1 MPAPNADEIITY
13 KHKRNFIQFG
23 GPGPTHIAQY
33 AGQDAQYM
41 SVEGVSDPES
51 GGVDPIWVPDPIRI
65 GSYRLV
71 GRSISPPDLASASLM
86 LREKHGAIPRQLQR
100 IGCAFN
106 LYEPT
111 GKCKDLS
118 DFLRGWSD
126 YVLVYSQALVTDKD
140 YGTRTSFDSDDPI
153 VDSLS
158 LTLADVYPIGALG
171 FGEEAATLVDREV
184 VDIVYG
190 NSTTCGNCGVEND
203 GTQWIYALAT
213 TSGAGSPGLPA
224 EVIYTIDGGANWSE
238 SNITSFGATETPV
251 AIEIVGQYLVVLGL
265 DAYYYAEINAN
276 TGVPGTYTKISTGFV
291 AAGSPVDIY
300 VASAR
305 EVYFCG
311 DGGYIY
317 KATDITAGV
326 SVISAG
332 DQVAT
337 DLNRIHGVDSTI
349 VIVGDSGVVLVS
361 TNRGATFASATASPV
376 AATLQALWVVSDNV
390 WWIGTGAGELYY
402 TLNGANTWTEKDFSG
417 SNAGQVYDIVGAGA
431 DVLFFSHSTA
441 DPTARVFSS
450 WNGGADFTN
459 ASPRIL
465 NLPVFDRATRL
476 ALPQAAHISIAANNL
491 AVGGLAGDGSDGLIL
506 LGIASR
512 L

>member
-23 GPGPTHIAQY
+23 GPGPTHTTLY

-41 SVEGVSDPES
+41 SIEGVSDPES
-51 GGVDPIWVPDPIRI
+51 GGIDPIWVPDPVRI

-71 GRSISPPDLASASLM
+71 GRSVSPPDLASASLM
-86 LREKHGAIPRQLQR
+86 LREKHGAIPRQLQK

-140 YGTRTSFDSDDPI
+140 YGTRTSFDSDDPV

-158 LTLADVYPIGALG
+158 LTLADIYPIGALG

-190 NSTTCGNCGVEND
+190 NSITCGNCGSEND
-203 GTQWIYALAT
+203 GTQWLYTLAT

-224 EVIYTIDGGANWSE
+224 EVIYTVDGGANWSE
-238 SNITSFGATETPV
+238 ANIASFGATEVPL

-265 DAYYYAEINAN
+265 DAYFYAEINAS
-276 TGVPGTYTKISTGFV
+276 TGVPGTFTKISTGFV

-332 DQVAT
+332 DATTT
-337 DLNRIHGVDSTI
+337 DLNRIDGVDSTI
-349 VIVGDSGVVLVS
+349 VIVGDTGVVLVS
-361 TNRGATFASATASPV
+361 TNRGATFATAVASPV
-376 AATLQALWVVSDNV
+376 AATLQALKVISDQV
-390 WWIGTGAGELYY
+390 WWVGTGGGELWY
-402 TLNGANTWTEKDFSG
+402 TLNGGNSWGEKNFSG
-417 SNAGQVYDIVGAGA
+417 SGSGNVYDIVAAGA
-431 DVLFFSHSTA
+431 DTLFFSHSTT
-441 DPTARVFSS
+441 DPTARLFSS
-450 WNGGADFTN
+450 WDGGASF
-459 ASPRIL
+459 ASSAPRIL
-465 NLPVFDRATRL
+465 NLPVFDKATRL
-476 ALPQAAHISIAANNL
+476 ALPQAAHISIAANNI
-491 AVGGLAGDGSDGLIL
+491 AVGGLAGNGTDGIIL

>member
-1 MPAPNADEIITY
+1 MPAPNADEIVTY

-23 GPGPTHIAQY
+23 GPGPTHVTQY

-41 SVEGVSDPES
+41 SVEGVSDPVS
-51 GGVDPIWVPDPIRI
+51 GGIDPIWVPDPIRI
-65 GSYRLV
+65 GQYRLV
-71 GRSISPPDLASASLM
+71 GRSLSPPDLASASLM
-86 LREKHGAIPRQLQR
+86 LYEKHGSIPRQLQR
-100 IGCAFN
+100 DQCAFN

-126 YVLVYSQALVTDKD
+126 YVLVYSNALVTDKD
-140 YGTRTSFDSDDPI
+140 LGTRTSFDSDDPV
-153 VDSLS
+153 VDTLS

-190 NSTTCGNCGVEND
+190 NSVTCGNCGVEND
-203 GTQWIYALAT
+203 GVQWIYSLVT

-224 EVIYTIDGGANWSE
+224 EVVYTVDGGNNWVE
-238 SNITSFGATETPV
+238 TNITSFGATEIPL
-251 AIEIVGQYLVVLGL
+251 AMDIVGQYLVVLGL
-265 DAYYYAEINAN
+265 DAYFYAEINAN
-276 TGVPGTYTKISTGFV
+276 TGVPGTFTKISTGFV

-300 VASAR
+300 VASSR

-317 KATDITAGV
+317 KSTDITAGA

-332 DQVAT
+332 DATTT

-349 VIVGDSGVVLVS
+349 VIVGDAGVVLVS
-361 TNRGATFASATASPV
+361 TNRGQTFATAVTSPV
-376 AATLQALWVVSDNV
+376 AAVLQALWVISDNL
-390 WWIGTGAGELYY
+390 WWVGTAGGELWY
-402 TLNGANTWTEKDFSG
+402 TLNGGNSWGEKNFSG
-417 SNAGQVYDIVGAGA
+417 NNAGQVYDIVAAGT
-431 DVLFFSHSTA
+431 DVIFFSHSTV
-441 DPTARVFSS
+441 DPTARLFSS
-450 WNGGADFTN
+450 WDGGASF
-459 ASPRIL
+459 AMSAPRIL
-465 NLPVFDRATRL
+465 NLPVFDKATRL
-476 ALPQAAHISIAANNL
+476 ALPQAAHVSIAANNI
-491 AVGGLAGDGSDGLIL
+491 AIGGLGGNGTDGIIL

>member
-23 GPGPTHIAQY
+23 GPSPVNVVQY

-51 GGVDPIWVPDPIRI
+51 GGIDPIWVPDPVRI
-65 GSYRLV
+65 GAYRLV
-71 GRSISPPDLASASLM
+71 GRSITPPDLASASLM
-86 LREKHGAIPRQLQR
+86 LREKHGSIPRQLQR

-111 GKCKDLS
+111 GVCKDLS

-126 YVLVYSQALVTDKD
+126 YVLVYSNALVTDKD
-140 YGTRTSFDSDDPI
+140 YGTRTSFDSDDP
-153 VDSLS
+153 VTDTLS
-158 LTLADVYPIGALG
+158 LTLADIYPIGALG
-171 FGEEAATLVDREV
+171 FGEEAAALIDREV
-184 VDIVYG
+184 IDIVYG
-190 NSTTCGNCGVEND
+190 NSLTCGNCGVEND
-203 GTQWIYALAT
+203 GTKWIYGLVT

-224 EVIYTIDGGANWSE
+224 EVVYSVDGGANWTE
-238 SNITSFGATETPV
+238 TNITSFGATETPL
-251 AIEIVGQYLVVLGL
+251 AIDIVGQYLVVLGL
-265 DAYYYAEINAN
+265 DAYFYAEISNQ
-276 TGVPGTYTKISTGFV
+276 TGVPGTFTKISTGFV
-291 AAGSPVDIY
+291 AAGSPVDLY
-300 VASAR
+300 VASPR

-332 DQVAT
+332 DATTT

-349 VIVGDSGVVLVS
+349 VIVGDTGVVLVS
-361 TNRGATFASATASPV
+361 TNRGQTFATAVASPV
-376 AATLQALWVVSDNV
+376 AATLQALLVISDNI
-390 WWIGTGAGELYY
+390 WWIGTGGGELWY
-402 TLNGANTWTEKDFSG
+402 TLNGGNSWSEKNFSG
-417 SNAGQVYDIVGAGA
+417 SGAGQVYDIVSAGT
-431 DVLFFSHSTA
+431 DTIFFSHSTA
-441 DPTARVFSS
+441 DPTARLFSS
-450 WNGGADFTN
+450 WNGGADFAN
-459 ASPRIL
+459 SSPRIL
-465 NLPVFDRATRL
+465 NLPTFDRATRL
-476 ALPQAAHISIAANNL
+476 ALPQAAHISVAANNI
-491 AVGGLAGDGSDGLIL
+491 AVAGLAGNGTDGIIL